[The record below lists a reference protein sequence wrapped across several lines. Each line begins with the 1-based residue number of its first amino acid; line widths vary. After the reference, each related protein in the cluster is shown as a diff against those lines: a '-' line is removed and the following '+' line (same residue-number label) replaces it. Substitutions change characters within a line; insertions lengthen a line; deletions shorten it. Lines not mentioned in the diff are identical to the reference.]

1 MGEGENIK
9 ECISDVGEG
18 VFLLAGIDSAI
29 GAVGN
34 LLVVVVGEP
43 TVEVCVDCI
52 DCILFVQI
60 CEIYEYGQIQKT
72 DAGY

>member
-18 VFLLAGIDSAI
+18 VFLLAGINSAI

-52 DCILFVQI
+52 DCILFVLNNPTFTK
-60 CEIYEYGQIQKT
+60 YAKYMSMAK
-72 DAGY
+72 